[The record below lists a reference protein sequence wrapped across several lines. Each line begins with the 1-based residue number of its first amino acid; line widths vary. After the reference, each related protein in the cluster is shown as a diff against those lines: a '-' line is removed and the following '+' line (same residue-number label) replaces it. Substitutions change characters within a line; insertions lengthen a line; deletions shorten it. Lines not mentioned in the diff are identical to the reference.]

1 MRRRSQIAL
10 LACAIIAAAPIAG
23 CMSKAKKHLY
33 KAEDLF
39 EKRDLQGA
47 KTELEQAVKEDP
59 GLLDAHKSL
68 AHVDEYLGIEREG
81 TFEST
86 AANLAR
92 SRPDCLYEG
101 DRLPFNDGS
110 FDTVLSIQVLEHT
123 PDPRKLIAEMARVLN
138 KGGTLI
144 LAAPFSFRLHEE
156 PYDYFRYTPHGLRQ
170 LCNEAGLVIEHVE
183 QVGSLW
189 SLLGHK
195 LNSYLAFHVARI
207 GSAAQQLGKL
217 AYESPRRTRP
227 RLWVLPVVAP
237 AILAIAAIA
246 RALDW
251 IASGATATAGASK
264 PTMVMHASSHSLS
277 ERPSCAETIS

>member
-1 MRRRSQIAL
+1 MNNEHALSLFTVQCSIVISSRSEVMRRAL
-10 LACAIIAAAPIAG
+10 RRISDWA
-23 CMSKAKKHLY
+23 
-33 KAEDLF
+33 
-39 EKRDLQGA
+39 DLQWSLLYRA
-47 KTELEQAVKEDP
+47 LKAVAPRAHGK
-59 GLLDAHKSL
+59 LLDVGCGDKQFECIFRP
-68 AHVDEYLGIEREG
+68 HVDEYLGIEREG

-92 SRPDCLYEG
+92 SGPDCLYEG

-123 PDPRKLIAEMARVLN
+123 ADPRKLIAEMARVLN

-156 PYDYFRYTPHGLRQ
+156 PHDYFRYTPHGLRQ
-170 LCNEAGLVIEHVE
+170 LCSEAGLVIEHVE

-217 AYESPRRTRP
+217 GYESPRRTRP

-246 RALDW
+246 RAMDW
-251 IASGATATAGASK
+251 IFFDREEAFGFVVVASHTGTRS
-264 PTMVMHASSHSLS
+264 
-277 ERPSCAETIS
+277 